1 SGAKSAPRGVKRQRV
16 YIKITADRERPE
28 LLEELKRLLQTQPG
42 PLPTVLF
49 YEREQHLLALNDS
62 YALKPSPDL
71 FKRIEALFGEGSVRV
86 K

>member
-1 SGAKSAPRGVKRQRV
+1 GAKSAPREAKRQRV

-28 LLEELKRLLQTQPG
+28 LLEELKRLLRTQPG

-49 YEREQHLLALNDS
+49 YEREQQLLALNDS